1 MKNLYYLR
9 SNRGSTL
16 ILVAIVT
23 IVLALISGVLLRYA
37 STEKRLNNRNVIRIE
52 AQNAA
57 EAAMEYSAAELATRF
72 QGNRNFTTTTLL
84 GAPLTTHGVRLPIL
98 FGAATGTPTTVD
110 PASIIVH
117 VSSVSTPTVGR
128 IGTDGPDAWDPLRG
142 QIVSRRNVRLIAR
155 ASASHPQ
162 IGTTTVYSTQS
173 IEVRDSRLFNYAIF
187 YNLRMEFHPGAPMSV
202 WGPVHSNEDFH
213 LTTDAQL
220 TFFDV
225 VSSARNIIAQG
236 FNPTRSSNRN
246 ISFRSGDP
254 VNGIPPTTSITGHA
268 FGYID
273 SFLATRPGGESFANR
288 ASQLYRGSVQD
299 YSMGVEVQNPP
310 GVTNPTEARSMIEP
324 PDFSAGANPALEE
337 QKFSRKAGIYVL
349 VDNAAANHSTA
360 PRVTVFS
367 SALDANAYK
376 TSADRATWLIAN
388 PSRVLTPPND
398 LINPTRRMRDNREE
412 KNINMIDINMG
423 IMRTA
428 LQANAGT
435 PVGQKFLVNGS
446 DWNPNTGWT
455 GAVYV
460 EIENPNRGFTTTS
473 DILRIGPAD
482 SSPRPGVGTDIGT
495 ATAVRLVNA
504 SRLPTL
510 TSAAVDPGVSFVTN
524 APIYIAGHF
533 NANGTMAAANAAVQN
548 GSERAPD
555 PDWNNGTPNNRN
567 DDLEVPALVAA
578 DAINILSSNWVNA
591 AGIPIGDGR
600 FASNGGSVVPRVAVN
615 TEISGVF
622 LSGIV
627 ETAGTNNVNYS
638 GGVENYP
645 RFHENWG
652 GGRTVLYRGSIV
664 ALFTSRFATGIW
676 GKGNVYDAPTRRW
689 GFHEFFANGDQP
701 PFTPTIRTYRRTDF
715 RDLTAT
721 EYNAL
726 IGGGFG
732 FTEM

>member
-23 IVLALISGVLLRYA
+23 IVLALISGILLRFA
-37 STEKRLNNRNVIRIE
+37 STEKRLNNRNIIRIE

-57 EAAMEYSAAELATRF
+57 EAAMEYAAAELATRF
-72 QGNRNFTTTTLL
+72 QSNRNFTTTNLL
-84 GAPLTTHGVRLPIL
+84 TWPLTTHGARLPIL
-98 FGAATGTPTTVD
+98 FDAVTGTPTTVD

-117 VSSVSTPTVGR
+117 VSNVSTPTVGR

-142 QIVSRRNVRLIAR
+142 QIVSRRNVRLTAR

-213 LTTDAQL
+213 LTTDHQL

-225 VSSARNIIAQG
+225 VSSARNIIANG
-236 FNPTRSSNRN
+236 FNPTRPGGRN

-254 VNGIPPTTSITGHA
+254 VNGTPPTTSITGHA

-299 YSMGVEVQNPP
+299 RSMGVEVQNPP

-324 PDFSAGANPALEE
+324 PDFSTGANLALEE

-349 VDNAAANHSTA
+349 VDNAAADHLTA

-388 PSRVLTPPND
+388 PSRVLTPPTG
-398 LINPTRRMRDNREE
+398 LINPTRRMQDNREV
-412 KNINMIDINMG
+412 KVINMIDINMG
-423 IMRTA
+423 IMRNA

-435 PVGQKFLVNGS
+435 PAGQKFLVNGS
-446 DWNPNTGWT
+446 DWNSNTGWT

-460 EIENPNRGFTTTS
+460 EIENPDRGFTTTS
-473 DILRIGPAD
+473 DIPRIGAD
-482 SSPRPGVGTDIGT
+482 SSARPGVNLGTGT

-504 SRLPTL
+504 TRLPTL
-510 TSAAVDPGVSFVTN
+510 ASATVDPGVSFVTN

-533 NANGTMAAANAAVQN
+533 NANGTIAAANNAVQN
-548 GSERAPD
+548 GSERVPD
-555 PDWNNGTPNNRN
+555 PNWNNGTSNNRN

-578 DAINILSSNWVNA
+578 DAINILSANWVNA
-591 AGIPIGDGR
+591 AGVPIGDGR
-600 FASNGGSVVPRVAVN
+600 FASNSGSVAPREALN

-622 LSGIV
+622 MSGIV
-627 ETAGTNNVNYS
+627 ETAGLNNANYS

-645 RFHENWG
+645 RFHENWNN
-652 GGRTVLYRGSIV
+652 GRTVLYRGSIV
-664 ALFTSRFATGIW
+664 ALFTSRFATGNW

-689 GFHEFFANGDQP
+689 GYHEFLANGDQP

-715 RDLTAT
+715 RDLTAS

-726 IGGGFG
+726 IAGGFG